1 MVYVLPRFIPSAN
14 PTHDD
19 QPPQTPRPPPE
30 KPEKEIQ
37 SEIQAIIRQI
47 TASVTFLPLLE
58 DPCEA
63 AVQGPALPAL
73 PACCLTL
80 LPLSLCCY
88 LVVVFAI

>member
-14 PTHDD
+14 TTHDD
-19 QPPQTPRPPPE
+19 QPLQTPRPPPE

-63 AVQGPALPAL
+63 AV
-73 PACCLTL
+73 
-80 LPLSLCCY
+80 
-88 LVVVFAI
+88 